1 MKSQH
6 RCISCLGTHEIKN
19 VIQKLIS
26 KCQRKHCT
34 LLHFNQTC
42 KENLHV
48 NLPSISVSKPSKGNS
63 NNFIGLSTDYS
74 PTQTNSTVL
83 LATVT
88 VKLKTTLYSYKRG
101 HLRRNETIRSYC
113 RTFYRNNNF
122 DLAKF
127 SLWSMYKL
135 IQVISYVLRF
145 VGNLKRPLQR
155 NTDHLSSQ
163 ELNNLLL
170 KILKLIQQ
178 LFPLRN

>member
-1 MKSQH
+1 MNTCQTLRADTPQERQKIIKSQH
-6 RCISCLGTHEIKN
+6 GWISCLGTHEIKN
-19 VIQKLIS
+19 VNQKFSIS
-26 KCQRKHCT
+26 KCQRKHRT
-34 LLHFNQTC
+34 VLHFDQTC

-74 PTQTNSTVL
+74 PTHTNSTVL
-83 LATVT
+83 LATVM

-101 HLRRNETIRSYC
+101 HLRRNETSRSYC
-113 RTFYRNNNF
+113 QTFYRNNYF
-122 DLAKF
+122 KFAKL

-135 IQVISYVLRF
+135 IQVFSYVLRC

-163 ELNNLLL
+163 
-170 KILKLIQQ
+170 
-178 LFPLRN
+178 